1 MAKILAIIPA
11 RGGSKSI
18 PKKNIRL
25 LAGKPLIS
33 YTIEEAKK
41 SKYINRIIVST
52 DDEEIAG
59 VARQLGAEAP
69 FLRPKKLAE
78 DTARDLLVF
87 KHALTWLEEN
97 EGYRPEIIV
106 HLRPT
111 APLRRVE
118 HIDKGIEMLLNSD
131 ADSVRSVCLSPKHP
145 NKMWRIKRGNLIPF
159 LPKARVKESYNLPR
173 QRLPLVYIQNG
184 SVDVTRRSTIFEKNS
199 MTGDRIK
206 AFVMEENESVNINT
220 LIDFELA
227 EILIQKRNKR
237 TR

>member
-1 MAKILAIIPA
+1 MTGILAIIPA
-11 RGGSKSI
+11 RGGSKSV
-18 PKKNIRL
+18 PRKNIML
-25 LAGKPLIS
+25 LAGKPLIA

-52 DDEEIAG
+52 DDEEIAKI
-59 VARQLGAEAP
+59 ANQLGAEVP
-69 FLRPKKLAE
+69 FLRPKELAE
-78 DTARDLLVF
+78 DFVPDLLVF
-87 KHALTWLEEN
+87 KHALIWLEEN

-131 ADSVRSVCLSPKHP
+131 ADSVRSVCLSLKHP
-145 NKMWRIKRGNLIPF
+145 NKMWKVKDGYLIPF
-159 LPKARVKESYNLPR
+159 LPEARVEESYNLPR
-173 QRLPLVYIQNG
+173 QQLPLVYIQNG

-199 MTGDRIK
+199 MTGDRIN

-220 LIDFELA
+220 FIDFELA
-227 EILIQKRNKR
+227 ELLIQKRNKR

>member
-11 RGGSKSI
+11 RGGSKSV

-25 LAGKPLIS
+25 LVGKPLIT

-41 SKYINRIIVST
+41 SKYIDRIIVST
-52 DDEEIAG
+52 DDEEIAR
-59 VARQLGAEAP
+59 VAKQLGAEVP
-69 FLRPKKLAE
+69 FLRPKELAE
-78 DTARDLLVF
+78 DNAPDLLVL
-87 KHALTWLEEN
+87 KHALTWLEKN

-145 NKMWRIKRGNLIPF
+145 NKMWRIGEGYLIPF
-159 LPKARVKESYNLPR
+159 LPEARVEESYNLPR
-173 QRLPLVYIQNG
+173 QRLPPVYIQNG

-199 MTGDRIK
+199 MTGDMTK
-206 AFVMEENESVNINT
+206 AFIMEENESVNINT